1 MSFPRRA
8 AAGALAVV
16 LAACTASP
24 GEQEPEDRRVGILRL
39 YQTDPPAALVV
50 PDTVR
55 AGADFQVSATTLGG
69 GCERAGETEVDVQG
83 GVATVTPYDYTALP
97 AACTDILRHLP
108 HTAVLRFGTPGEA
121 VVRLRGRRV
130 GPDTPPSGVYLTVE
144 KRVVVR

>member
-1 MSFPRRA
+1 MSLRRFP
-8 AAGALAVV
+8 AAGALAVA

-24 GEQEPEDRRVGILRL
+24 SEEVPEDRRIGILRL

-55 AGADFQVSATTLGG
+55 AGVDFQVSATTLGG
-69 GCERAGETEVDVQG
+69 GCERAGETEVDVQT
-83 GVATVTPYDYTALP
+83 GVATVIPYDYTQRGVDCP
-97 AACTDILRHLP
+97 DILRFLP
-108 HTAVLRFGTPGEA
+108 HAAVLRFAAPGEA

-130 GPDTPPSGVYLTVE
+130 GPDTPDGGASVTVE